1 MVEAFIRIA
10 NDLYCKEK
18 KLPPV
23 IHYIYLRLGRESE
36 LPMDFSSNLI
46 SEDKTEDVEQGLKG
60 HLDRWHDALVRA
72 ELQLK
77 RHSDESRE

>member
-1 MVEAFIRIA
+1 
-10 NDLYCKEK
+10 
-18 KLPPV
+18 
-23 IHYIYLRLGRESE
+23 
-36 LPMDFSSNLI
+36 MDFSSNLI

-60 HLDRWHDALVRA
+60 HLDRLHDALVRA